1 MKTKHKRIIK
11 ICSAIAVFLLIFSF
25 LSSALVCPNDY
36 RPYQWVGAFYEN
48 EPDTI
53 DAVYIGSSTVYGF
66 WCPSIAWKNYGI
78 SVWNYTSPNQPF
90 AAAKYIIED
99 CRKTQKDALYIVN
112 LNRVTTSK
120 VNTTTAHFLLDH
132 MPFSLNK
139 HRLISELCERM
150 DMPLSERIEFYF
162 PLELYHSR
170 WSELT
175 VNDFSR
181 QPDGFMSS
189 PKYSSILKRIYGKPR
204 EELTLVNE
212 RLELPDYQ
220 LNTLNSLLDYCESN
234 DVNVLFTVNPQ
245 ILGEIER
252 QSRINYAKDLI
263 IQRGF
268 KVIDYYHDE
277 FDSLGLDT
285 TQDFQDGQ
293 HTNIHGAIK
302 ITNAFSSY
310 LVKNYGFEDKRGR
323 SGYEDW
329 DASVEKYTK
338 LISAYTLP
346 FEYDNAD
353 RNENLEAVQFVDSEY
368 DGTWVSLEWNSSD
381 DADGYKIYRRTENKK
396 GELSAYEEIGELDSD
411 ETKFRDSVLK
421 RKDNASSFTYIVVP
435 VMNNDGKT
443 TYGCFDYEGITVSV

>member
-1 MKTKHKRIIK
+1 MKAKHKRIIK
-11 ICSAIAVFLLIFSF
+11 ICSATAVFLLIFSV

-36 RPYQWVGAFYEN
+36 RLYQWVGSFYEN
-48 EPDTI
+48 EPDTV

-78 SVWNYTSPNQPF
+78 SVWNYTSPKQPL

-120 VNTTTAHFLLDH
+120 VDTTTAHFLLDH

-150 DMPLSERIEFYF
+150 EMPLRERIEFYF

-181 QPDGFMSS
+181 QPNGYMSS
-189 PKYSSILKRIYGKPR
+189 PDYSHLFTRIYGKPR
-204 EELTLVNE
+204 EELTLVDE

-220 LNTLNSLLDYCESN
+220 LNALNSLLDYCESN

-245 ILGEIER
+245 IQGEIER

-285 TQDFQDGQ
+285 TQDFHDGQ

-346 FEYDNAD
+346 FEYDNED
-353 RNENLEAVQFVDSEY
+353 RNENLEAVQIVDSEY
-368 DGTWVSLEWNSSD
+368 DGKWVSLEWNSSD
-381 DADGYKIYRRTENKK
+381 DADGYKIYRRTESEK
-396 GELSAYEEIGELDSD
+396 GKLSAYEEIGELDSD

-421 RKDNASSFTYIVVP
+421 EKDDVSTFTYIVVP
-435 VMNNDGKT
+435 VTNNDGKT
-443 TYGCFDYEGITVSV
+443 TFGCFDYKGISISV